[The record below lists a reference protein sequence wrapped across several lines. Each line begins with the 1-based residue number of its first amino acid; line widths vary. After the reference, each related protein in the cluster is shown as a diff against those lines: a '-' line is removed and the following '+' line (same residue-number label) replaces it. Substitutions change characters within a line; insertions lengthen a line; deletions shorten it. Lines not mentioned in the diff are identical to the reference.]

1 MSSACSSI
9 IHTYEHA
16 CNMDACGYGCDA
28 RICGWK
34 CALRF
39 SPEHPGVSTCA
50 TAAPRAPDVDLFVER
65 EMAAMELIDH
75 EDYCVSTTDQASDQD

>member
-9 IHTYEHA
+9 IHTYSHA
-16 CNMDACGYGCDA
+16 CNGDACEYGCDA

-39 SPEHPGVSTCA
+39 SPGRPGVLTCA
-50 TAAPRAPDVDLFVER
+50 TAASRALDVYLFVEC
-65 EMAAMELIDH
+65 EMAAVELIDH
-75 EDYCVSTTDQASDQD
+75 EDYCISTTDQASDQN